1 MQMQMQQ
8 QMQLQG
14 QIQQQALLWC
24 CDHAHPWNANLKKQP
39 RCQSGPALTSW
50 YTEIVS
56 TYIPIGI
63 YVDKVSVF
71 MHTVYKHQFHID
83 GIDGC
88 HWMSCRLCMLCS
100 SMCSSKFSNLSWSHS
115 TVFSVPRCPQWPSTQ
130 NSVDLVKTWCSDLYL
145 PHAASGPA
153 RRTCGGNQGDLFHST
168 RLFTWMLICR
178 MRLSRIQ
185 RFSQVNT
192 CFSFCAV
199 FVCCCFFCRCI
210 LFSSW
215 HHSFTSWYIL
225 TYLDAVH
232 FVAYAPV
239 SVDSLICPD
248 YVQTSS
254 YSMESAGHQCIRRR
268 CDHSGFGLLSK
279 PSGGPDGARGAEGAK
294 THRYI
299 PNHLNIV
306 Y

>member
-1 MQMQMQQ
+1 
-8 QMQLQG
+8 
-14 QIQQQALLWC
+14 
-24 CDHAHPWNANLKKQP
+24 
-39 RCQSGPALTSW
+39 
-50 YTEIVS
+50 
-56 TYIPIGI
+56 
-63 YVDKVSVF
+63 
-71 MHTVYKHQFHID
+71 
-83 GIDGC
+83 
-88 HWMSCRLCMLCS
+88 
-100 SMCSSKFSNLSWSHS
+100 
-115 TVFSVPRCPQWPSTQ
+115 
-130 NSVDLVKTWCSDLYL
+130 
-145 PHAASGPA
+145 
-153 RRTCGGNQGDLFHST
+153 
-168 RLFTWMLICR
+168 MLICR

-279 PSGGPDGARGAEGAK
+279 PSGGPDGARGTEGAK
-294 THRYI
+294 HIDTYQTI
-299 PNHLNIV
+299 
-306 Y
+306 